1 MSTKARVRVWRVF
14 VCKASRAQNDFDLDA
29 TLKPLFPK
37 SKALQ
42 ALQAEFLGGA
52 VDGGILEQ
60 DTTHAIMVD
69 FRLD

>member
-1 MSTKARVRVWRVF
+1 MSAKARVRVWRVF
-14 VCKASRAQNDFDLDA
+14 VCKTSRAQNDLDLDT

-42 ALQAEFLGGA
+42 ALQAEFLGSA
-52 VDGGILEQ
+52 VYGGILKQ
-60 DTTHAIMVD
+60 DTAHASVVD